1 MVERGIQELCNLYTE
16 MKKRFRAIKLDC
28 LDEENALEHIV
39 FSDIKNY
46 LTELLN
52 IIPKDIDIHFADR
65 LTIHLWKN
73 APYYSK
79 DGDTLWTDIV
89 LIDDVEA
96 KECMAFDE
104 NFHSLQFVSFE
115 SKAEYLRL
123 NTLEFMCSDWQEIKK
138 SILNQTAEQLNYYIL
153 SQLERIKSKQ
163 EKLQTFKDWGIG
175 V

>member
-1 MVERGIQELCNLYTE
+1 MVEKGIQELCNLYTE
-16 MKKRFRAIKLDC
+16 MTKRFRAIRLDC

-46 LTELLN
+46 LAEHLN

-73 APYYSK
+73 APYYDK
-79 DGDTLWTDIV
+79 DGKTMWTDII
-89 LIDDVEA
+89 LIDDIEA
-96 KECMAFDE
+96 NECMSIDE
-104 NFHSLQFVSFE
+104 NFYGIQFVSFE

-123 NTLEFMCSDWQEIKK
+123 NTLEFMCSNWQEIKK
-138 SILNQTAEQLNYYIL
+138 TILNQIAEQLNYYIL
-153 SQLERIKSKQ
+153 RKLERIKSKQ
-163 EKLQTFKDWGIG
+163 EKLQTFKDWGID